1 MLSVLQ
7 LVLLGLISNVL
18 KAESEEVL
26 LSAPASLRNEVRA
39 LKDQLREE
47 SLSLREEM
55 YSIFGNDRSGLLLL
69 QVIDLIKEVKE
80 MQGQIIGQAEKIESI
95 ESKLVESMESLERM
109 GESQGVKMT
118 EVESLVTAVNS
129 KVETMRSEVRLI
141 SQQKLTWQNSTWNDR
156 LFSEYTV
163 DGVYTLSTDWNA
175 LNPISH
181 PHGSAQRNNVIIID
195 LGGLFKIRTVKVWS
209 RLDCCLSHNVGV
221 FIYADDEL
229 IGGIAEE
236 KPLYNFDVNQH
247 VYARKI
253 YVKQPLAK
261 NLNFREIQ
269 VYGSG
274 PYDESEI

>member
-26 LSAPASLRNEVRA
+26 LSAPASLRSEVTA

-55 YSIFGNDRSGLLLL
+55 YSLLGSDRSGLLLL

-80 MQGQIIGQAEKIESI
+80 MQEQIIGQAEKIESI

-109 GESQGVKMT
+109 GESQGVKMS
-118 EVESLVTAVNS
+118 EVESLVTAVNG

-163 DGVYTLSTDWNA
+163 DGVYTLGTDWNA

-181 PHGSAQRNNVIIID
+181 PHGSPQRNNVLIID
-195 LGGLFKIRTVKVWS
+195 LGGLFKIRTVKSGAGTTAAKATTSVS
-209 RLDCCLSHNVGV
+209 SSTLTANLLGV
-221 FIYADDEL
+221 
-229 IGGIAEE
+229 
-236 KPLYNFDVNQH
+236 
-247 VYARKI
+247 
-253 YVKQPLAK
+253 
-261 NLNFREIQ
+261 
-269 VYGSG
+269 
-274 PYDESEI
+274 